1 MNDIEVAKK
10 SYVYSIP
17 NEYRDFFYDNVESK
31 YVENYHRNMM
41 SENLSNYSMFFC
53 SYCYTHD
60 EMKALR
66 SYSSKV
72 IDKLESYKNGD
83 GWKDVL
89 SKCAAYCL
97 VEATSNNFDKKSCL
111 KVIESYNYVI
121 KNQHALEPD
130 EFKKNKNQL
139 DNVRLSIE
147 LMYLFHVV
155 SFLKELA
162 FSCLDK
168 IINVEKIEKSLC
180 EIKKI
185 LSIIDWK
192 YFQESHSLF
201 EILYQKVK
209 NGDKGKI

>member
-1 MNDIEVAKK
+1 MYMLQFLSVGAAILFIWWMDK
-10 SYVYSIP
+10 SNSSAISFRIIP
-17 NEYRDFFYDNVESK
+17 SSFDSLLNC
-31 YVENYHRNMM
+31 
-41 SENLSNYSMFFC
+41 LL
-53 SYCYTHD
+53 
-60 EMKALR
+60 ALH
-66 SYSSKV
+66 V
-72 IDKLESYKNGD
+72 
-83 GWKDVL
+83 
-89 SKCAAYCL
+89 
-97 VEATSNNFDKKSCL
+97 
-111 KVIESYNYVI
+111 
-121 KNQHALEPD
+121 
-130 EFKKNKNQL
+130 
-139 DNVRLSIE
+139 IE